1 LQHEKNDLR
10 NHWRLCRVVDGD
22 DVMGAGFTK
31 GPWSVHPEIPFA
43 VEPAICECFGR
54 TVAEANAHLIASA
67 PELYEA
73 LVRFSDARNA
83 YLESDHG
90 SASERIAAGKLDE
103 AHELADRVI
112 AKARGEVTHTPIGD
126 EM

>member
-1 LQHEKNDLR
+1 VSLAHTPAPWRIVEHPTCFTVRGANGASVAALAFGYRPELLRSEKL
-10 NHWRLCRVVDGD
+10 
-22 DVMGAGFTK
+22 
-31 GPWSVHPEIPFA
+31 
-43 VEPAICECFGR
+43 
-54 TVAEANAHLIASA
+54 ANAQITAAA

-73 LVRFSDARNA
+73 LVRFSEARNA
-83 YLESDHG
+83 YLESDYG

-126 EM
+126 ER